1 MWHGPTGHWVIN
13 DTPGQHG
20 DDRMM
25 SVLGDFKCPF
35 DIDEWEGTTNWTEGR
50 ITNSFKVLLLL
61 MISF

>member
-25 SVLGDFKCPF
+25 SVLGDFQCPF
-35 DIDEWEGTTNWTEGR
+35 DIDEWEGTANWTKRR